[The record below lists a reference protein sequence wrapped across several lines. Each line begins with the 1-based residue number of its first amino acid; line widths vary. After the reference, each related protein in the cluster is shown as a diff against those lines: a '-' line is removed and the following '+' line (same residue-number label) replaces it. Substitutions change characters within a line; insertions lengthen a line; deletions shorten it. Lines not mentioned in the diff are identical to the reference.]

1 VTSDKDA
8 KFRNNVIHNGY
19 FPTRDEAI
27 MYGNTIVT
35 ILSSQVVLIHNKFP
49 EEIGIIA
56 AENNKY

>member
-1 VTSDKDA
+1 
-8 KFRNNVIHNGY
+8 
-19 FPTRDEAI
+19 